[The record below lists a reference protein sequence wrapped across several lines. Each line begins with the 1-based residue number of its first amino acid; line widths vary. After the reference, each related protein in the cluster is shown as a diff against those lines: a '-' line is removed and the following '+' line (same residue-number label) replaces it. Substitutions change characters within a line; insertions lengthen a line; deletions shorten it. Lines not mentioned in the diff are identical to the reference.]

1 MKFGIFTHVPWP
13 EGSDPKQVFEDTAEE
28 VVRAEELGYH
38 SAWLAEHHFSRYG
51 IGSSLP
57 ALAGSLIARTETI
70 RLGTAVLVPP
80 LHNPI
85 TLAEDTATLDVI
97 SDGRLDVGFG
107 RGTAGYEYT
116 GYNVD
121 REESQERF
129 QESIAVIKGLWTTP
143 EFSHHG
149 KFYQVTKANLTPPP
163 AQRPHPPIYLAAT
176 RTLETLEYAATTGH
190 PLMIGVVL
198 DTDDSVALCN
208 QYVHLSEEAGHN
220 VPIGDIP
227 FFRYVYVA
235 ETEEQA
241 KKEAQPGLSWTMD
254 MIQWRR
260 HFTESSEVHQSL
272 DEWCNNRDELPTSC
286 EYLYE
291 NRAVVGS
298 PEQCVAQIKVLQ
310 EQGIEYFGCNLSFGG
325 LEHRLRMKS
334 LELFAKE
341 VMPHFA

>member
-1 MKFGIFTHVPWP
+1 MARGIRPR
-13 EGSDPKQVFEDTAEE
+13 QVFEDTTEE
-28 VVRAEELGYH
+28 VVHAEQLGFH

-57 ALAGSLIARTETI
+57 ALAGSLAARTETI

-97 SDGRLDVGFG
+97 SGGRLDVGFG
-107 RGTAGYEYT
+107 R
-116 GYNVD
+116 
-121 REESQERF
+121 ER
-129 QESIAVIKGLWTTP
+129 QATNTRATMSTERRARNGSKRASRSSRDCGLRR

-149 KFYQVTKANLTPPP
+149 NFYQVTRANLTPPP
-163 AQRPHPPIYLAAT
+163 LQRPHPPIYLAAT
-176 RTLETLEYAATTGH
+176 RTEETLEYAAATGH

-198 DTDDSVALCN
+198 DTSDSVALCRR
-208 QYVHLSEEAGHN
+208 YAHLSKEAGHN
-220 VPIGDIP
+220 VSIAEIP

-241 KKEAQPGLSWTMD
+241 RKEAQPGLSWTMD
-254 MIQWRR
+254 MIQWRQS
-260 HFTESSEVHQSL
+260 FTESSEVYQRL
-272 DEWCNNRDELPTSC
+272 DEWRSNRDELPTSC

-291 NRAVVGS
+291 NRAIVGS
-298 PEQCVAQIKVLQ
+298 PEQCVAQIKALQ

-325 LEHRLRMKS
+325 LEHRLRMSS